1 MNRRLCDLEFSSK
14 NPNRTVFG
22 SRVQGEEFFPQ
33 QEQQPHSSVSCQN
46 FKNESLQ
53 EIAAAIANKIAK
65 LTKEIKI
72 QAS

>member
-1 MNRRLCDLEFSSK
+1 M
-14 NPNRTVFG
+14 
-22 SRVQGEEFFPQ
+22 QGEEFSPQ
-33 QEQQPHSSVSCQN
+33 QEQQPHSSAPCQN